1 MKEKL
6 ASVGTYVA
14 YLGMLLCVVAIIGR
28 FYGAKTVLGYQAA
41 HFFLLGTGLMVW
53 SCWAKLEAR

>member
-1 MKEKL
+1 MKDRL
-6 ASVGTYVA
+6 ASVATYVA
-14 YLGMLLCVVAIIGR
+14 YLGMLICVAAFVGR

-41 HFFLLGTGLMVW
+41 NVFLLGVGLMVW